1 MAPNEKQGD
10 PRTESELL
18 PMKLTT
24 IQVAVKEIPAKSS
37 MVNTSCSSFG

>member
-18 PMKLTT
+18 PMKLTIT
-24 IQVAVKEIPAKSS
+24 QLAVKAIPVKSS
-37 MVNTSCSSFG
+37 MVNASCPSFG